1 MNLQASSTR
10 RSCACAAT
18 VALQAALLLLFAL
31 GTALATDELLPDPL
45 AAGWQGEPVCEKL
58 HEDTRQ
64 RILRC
69 TFPPGAGHERHY
81 HAAHFGYVLA
91 GGKMRIRDDDGE
103 RDVDLSA
110 DYSWTSD
117 GVGWHEV
124 LNVGETTSVYLIVE
138 QF

>member
-1 MNLQASSTR
+1 MNSQASSTR

-18 VALQAALLLLFAL
+18 VALRATLLLLFVF

-69 TFPPGAGHERHY
+69 TFPPGVGHERHY
-81 HAAHFGYVLA
+81 HAPHFGYVLA

-103 RDVDLSA
+103 REVDLSA

-124 LNVGETTSVYLIVE
+124 LNVGETTSVYLLIE

>member
-1 MNLQASSTR
+1 MNSQALSTR

-69 TFPPGAGHERHY
+69 TFPPGVGHERHY
-81 HAAHFGYVLA
+81 HAPHFGYILA

-103 RDVDLSA
+103 REVDLSA

>member
-1 MNLQASSTR
+1 MNSQASSIR
-10 RSCACAAT
+10 RSGACAAT
-18 VALQAALLLLFAL
+18 VALQAALLLLFVF
-31 GTALATDELLPDPL
+31 GTALATDESLPDPL

-69 TFPPGAGHERHY
+69 TFPPGVGHEKHF
-81 HAAHFGYVLA
+81 HGPHFGYVVA
-91 GGKMRIRDDDGE
+91 GGKMRIRDESGE
-103 RDVDLSA
+103 REVDVPA
-110 DYSWTSD
+110 NYSWTSD
-117 GVGWHEV
+117 GVSWHEV